1 MSFVSRWRGF
11 LPGLKACYFG
21 QTDTLANSI
30 KNQIDTSDFTSC
42 QGYPVGGVFLM
53 NVTQI
58 TENGIVATEV
68 PKPTNQEMQNEYDY
82 ILSEQM
88 TKNLLSKGLITE
100 DEYEQIMAKNRVSFC
115 PFISKIMQK

>member
-1 MSFVSRWRGF
+1 MFAVF
-11 LPGLKACYFG
+11 
-21 QTDTLANSI
+21 I
-30 KNQIDTSDFTSC
+30 KNQIETSDFTSC
-42 QGYPVGGVFLM
+42 QGYPVGGVFLV

-88 TKNLLSKGLITE
+88 TKNLLSKGVITE

-115 PFISKIMQK
+115 PFISKRMQK